1 MALCRKRTLSLSFT
15 LALSCVL
22 NLCDCPGSL
31 VCFLMGPRMCQDLSV
46 PKGVVTLSAQIQ
58 ADWKPDPQ
66 VTAFKV
72 CRGCSHGPCCPP
84 DWKIWSGG
92 VLWVTASRIGT
103 SEECASSFWEAPVS
117 RGEAK
122 GRGKSDVSLPA
133 FQEDTSVAHRC
144 VANLRPVPQIEASGQ
159 LNGPFSHA
167 DRLCYSLLCG
177 ILGVVSCPEYH
188 SIF

>member
-1 MALCRKRTLSLSFT
+1 MLRFSLFLSFGNYSSVSAFCLTLCVGLCVTSERAPSPRLEGMALCRKRTLSLSFT

-133 FQEDTSVAHRC
+133 FPEDR
-144 VANLRPVPQIEASGQ
+144 VPLPG
-159 LNGPFSHA
+159 
-167 DRLCYSLLCG
+167 
-177 ILGVVSCPEYH
+177 
-188 SIF
+188 